1 MIFYLAYIF
10 FQAVSAVPTGRV
22 DVVFPAVE
30 TSRSGMK
37 TVKFRALNQDI
48 ELKLEPAGEI
58 LAKDFVFVN
67 SKQPFD
73 VEKLR
78 RKIYRDIVNGAALLI
93 DENGPSSIKG
103 IVNSNLR
110 IEPHESGRQIGD
122 GIRAHRIVEIRSD
135 EDSYNNDI
143 VTSMEIEKQADNLLS
158 MGRQDKCLVL
168 EILSVT
174 EYKLTR
180 RFKADEALTEYITT
194 LFTGAEN
201 LLKGLDSRIKIR
213 LIGIDARKKG
223 QDPSYI
229 KQSEYNDTYIYLVT
243 ILGNMKKY
251 YCEKMNELE
260 KSADLIM
267 LILTREMIK
276 VVDNKIVQR
285 SVGKAAAPMSANAKS
300 CRILGRIGLQRRV
313 DTVAHEVAHMLGVPH
328 DGIGTEEV
336 NLPNGPGAKDCP
348 PSTGFIMGN
357 RNAANQFKF
366 SECSKKCAKYLL
378 SLPRA
383 SCLFED
389 CKSFRLSNI
398 ENAQLAVISDYYA
411 NV

>member
-30 TSRSGMK
+30 TSRSGVK

-67 SKQPFD
+67 SKHPFD

-78 RKIYRDIVNGAALLI
+78 RKIYRDSVNGAALLI
-93 DENGPSSIKG
+93 DENGPSIKG

-143 VTSMEIEKQADNLLS
+143 VSSMEIEKQAENLLS
-158 MGRQDKCLVL
+158 TGRQDKCLVI
-168 EILSVT
+168 EILCVT
-174 EYKLTR
+174 ESKFTE
-180 RFKADEALTEYITT
+180 RFKTDEALTEYITT

-201 LLKGLDSRIKIR
+201 LLKGLDSRIKVR

-223 QDPSYI
+223 QNPAYI
-229 KQSEYNDTYIYLVT
+229 KQSEYNDTYIDLVT

-267 LILTREMIK
+267 LILTQSSGTKCLLM
-276 VVDNKIVQR
+276 Q
-285 SVGKAAAPMSANAKS
+285 KS
-300 CRILGRIGLQRRV
+300 CRILGRIGLQRKS

-348 PSTGFIMGN
+348 PNTGFIMGN

-389 CKSFRLSNI
+389 CKSFR
-398 ENAQLAVISDYYA
+398 
-411 NV
+411 

>member
-22 DVVFPAVE
+22 EVVFPTVE

-48 ELKLEPAGEI
+48 ELKLEPAGDI

-180 RFKADEALTEYITT
+180 RFKTDEALTEYITT

-229 KQSEYNDTYIYLVT
+229 KQSEYNDTYLNLVT
-243 ILGNMKKY
+243 LIDNMANFYCKKS
-251 YCEKMNELE
+251 NELE
-260 KSADLIM
+260 KSADIIM
-267 LILTREMIK
+267 LITPRELIE
-276 VVDNKIVQR
+276 VEDNKIVHR
-285 SVGKAAAPMSANAKS
+285 LVGQANAPYVCECKKVS
-300 CRILGRIGLQRRV
+300 VSMIESDYNERV
-313 DTVAHEVAHMLGVPH
+313 DTVAHETAHMLGVPH

-336 NLPNGPGAKDCP
+336 NLPDGPGAKNCP
-348 PSTGFIMGN
+348 PSTGFIMGD
-357 RNAANQFKF
+357 RSAANKFKF
-366 SECSKKCAKYLL
+366 SKCSQKCAKYLL

-389 CKSFRLSNI
+389 CKSFR
-398 ENAQLAVISDYYA
+398 
-411 NV
+411 